1 MRDDAPAPV
10 LHNLGSINL
19 DHVYRVP
26 HLVTPGETLASRD
39 YRVGLGGKGAN
50 QSLAVARAGAR
61 VCHWGRLGRQDA
73 WARDSLAR
81 AGVDVTR
88 VALVDEPSGHA
99 IIQVDDAGE
108 NAIILFAG
116 ANHGFRATE
125 FSTLVESAED
135 GDWLL
140 LQNECNGLEGLMTRA
155 AERGLAIA
163 FNPAPMAESVL
174 ALPLEHCRLLFV
186 NRTEAAGL
194 AGLEVDAGA
203 ETLLDALAARLPG
216 CELVLTLGRD
226 GAWYQHGALRHH
238 RPALSVKAVDT
249 TGAGDT
255 FIGYFMAA
263 LQEKREIGDCLA
275 LAAHAAALGVQR
287 PGAADSIPSR
297 DEVTRQMDQQT
308 ND

>member
-1 MRDDAPAPV
+1 MLHSPT

-19 DHVYRVP
+19 DHFYRVP
-26 HLVTPGETLASRD
+26 HLVHPGETLASRS
-39 YRVGLGGKGAN
+39 YHVGLGGKGAN
-50 QSLAVARAGAR
+50 QSLAMALAGGQ

-73 WARDSLAR
+73 WARDRLAR
-81 AGVDVTR
+81 AGVDVSH
-88 VALVDEPSGHA
+88 VELVDEASGHA
-99 IIQVDDAGE
+99 IIQVDDQGE
-108 NAIILFAG
+108 NAIILHPG
-116 ANHGFRATE
+116 ANHGFSRRDRDDLCEA
-125 FSTLVESAED
+125 AQP

-140 LQNECNGLEGLMTRA
+140 VQNECNGL
-155 AERGLAIA
+155 AELLECARHKGLAVA
-163 FNPAPMAESVL
+163 FNPAPMSETVL
-174 ALPLEHCRLLFV
+174 EMPLQACRLLFV
-186 NRTEAAGL
+186 NRGEAAWL
-194 AGLEVDAGA
+194 AGLPETSDA
-203 ETLLDALAARLPG
+203 EILLEGLNKKLPQTAT
-216 CELVLTLGRD
+216 VLTLGSE
-226 GAWYQHGALRHH
+226 GAWYQRDSDRQFQRAL
-238 RPALSVKAVDT
+238 PVKAVDT